1 MATGN
6 EFRRY
11 AGYGVGDF
19 GLNIYWNALSLVLM
33 FWYAE
38 VVGLSP
44 AVAGAI
50 YFVGM
55 AWDAV
60 TDAVV
65 ASLSER
71 TRSRFGTYRP
81 HILFGGGALGLSFC
95 LLFWIPPLEGMAL
108 IAVLTA
114 AHVLFRTVY
123 TIVAVPYSALA
134 SRLSYDSVERTT
146 FSGVRMF
153 FAFAG
158 LLTVSGLWFPLV
170 RHFGGG
176 EDTAAAGFQAA
187 AVIGALVATI
197 ALMLCFAGT
206 REKPPPGRCASARP
220 PSIWRFILAI
230 RDNHALAILLMMIFL
245 QSGAVASLLIPLS
258 FFIDVNAPVF
268 ARKEVV
274 MTAYATA
281 TLASIPVWTVFI
293 RRFGK
298 KAGWALACVL
308 AILCGLDLAISGARV
323 VAGVPLQ
330 IIGYGAAFGAF
341 GVLVWSFVPDTVEYG
356 QWKTGERNEGAVFGS
371 VLLVQKLSGGLMG
384 LFVGFM
390 LSQVGY
396 DIDAT
401 TQSAATVDG
410 IRFHIFLMPSLLLAL
425 STLLILKLPL
435 NRTLHA
441 RIVGQIGGSK

>member
-1 MATGN
+1 VATATG
-6 EFRRY
+6 FGRY

-44 AVAGAI
+44 AVAGGI

-65 ASLSER
+65 ASLAAQ

-81 HILFGGGALGLSFC
+81 HILFGGVALGASFC
-95 LLFWIPPLEGMAL
+95 ALFWIPPLEGLAL
-108 IAVLTA
+108 IAALTL
-114 AHVLFRTVY
+114 AHILFRTAY

-170 RHFGGG
+170 RTFGGG
-176 EDTAAAGFQAA
+176 DDTDALGFQLAALIGAVIATAA
-187 AVIGALVATI
+187 LT
-197 ALMLCFAGT
+197 LCFAGT
-206 REKPPPGRCASARP
+206 RERPPPGQDTDYPP
-220 PSIWRFILAI
+220 PSLWRFIPAI
-230 RDNHALAILLMMIFL
+230 RHNHALAILLGMIFL

-258 FFIDVNAPVF
+258 FFIEVNAPVF

-274 MTAYATA
+274 MTAYASA
-281 TLASIPVWTVFI
+281 TLVSIPVWTLFI

-298 KAGWALACVL
+298 KAGWVLACGL

-323 VAGVPLQ
+323 ISGVPLQ

-371 VLLVQKLSGGLMG
+371 VLLVQKLAGGLMG

-390 LSQVGY
+390 LSEVGY
-396 DIDAT
+396 DIDAV
-401 TQSAATVDG
+401 TQSEATAEG
-410 IRFHIFLMPSLLLAL
+410 IRFHIFLVPSLLLAL
-425 STLLILKLPL
+425 STLLILRLPL
-435 NRTLHA
+435 NRRLHA
-441 RIVGQIGGSK
+441 RIVGQIGGQE

>member
-1 MATGN
+1 MATTTGIG
-6 EFRRY
+6 RY

-44 AVAGAI
+44 AVAGGI

-65 ASLSER
+65 ASLSAR

-81 HILFGGGALGLSFC
+81 HILFGGVALGASFC
-95 LLFWIPPLEGMAL
+95 VLFWIPPLEGMAL
-108 IAVLTA
+108 IAALTL

-170 RHFGGG
+170 RSFGGD
-176 EDTAAAGFQAA
+176 DTTAAGFQAA
-187 AVIGALVATI
+187 ALIGAVIATMALV
-197 ALMLCFAGT
+197 LCFAGT
-206 REKPPPGRCASARP
+206 REQPLPGQCSDDPP
-220 PSIWRFILAI
+220 PSIWRFIPAI
-230 RDNHALAILLMMIFL
+230 RHNHALAILLCMIFL
-245 QSGAVASLLIPLS
+245 QSGAVASLLIPLT
-258 FFIDVNAPVF
+258 FFIEVNAPVF

-274 MTAYATA
+274 MTAYASA
-281 TLASIPVWTVFI
+281 TLASIPVWTLFI

-298 KAGWALACVL
+298 KAGWILACGL
-308 AILCGLDLAISGARV
+308 AILCGFDLAISGARV
-323 VAGVPLQ
+323 FAGVPLQ

-390 LSQVGY
+390 LSEVGY
-396 DIDAT
+396 DIDAV
-401 TQSAATVDG
+401 TQSAATAEG

-425 STLLILKLPL
+425 SVLLILKLPL
-435 NRTLHA
+435 NRRLHA
-441 RIVGQIGGSK
+441 RIVGQMGGRE

>member
-1 MATGN
+1 MAAAS
-6 EFRRY
+6 ELRRY
-11 AGYGVGDF
+11 AGYGIGDF
-19 GLNIYWNALSLVLM
+19 GLNIYWNSLSLVLM

-65 ASLSER
+65 ASLSAR
-71 TRSRFGTYRP
+71 TRSRHGTYRP

-95 LLFWIPPLEGMAL
+95 LLFWIPPLDGMAL

-114 AHVLFRTVY
+114 AHILFRTAY
-123 TIVAVPYSALA
+123 TVVAVPYSALA

-176 EDTAAAGFQAA
+176 EDTAAAGFQMA
-187 AVIGALVATI
+187 AVIGAVIATVA
-197 ALMLCFAGT
+197 LLLCFAGT
-206 REKPPPGRCASARP
+206 RERPPPGQCATAEP
-220 PSIWRFILAI
+220 PGIWRFLPAI
-230 RDNHALAILLMMIFL
+230 RDNQALAVLLVMIFL

-258 FFIDVNAPVF
+258 FFIEVNAPVF

-281 TLASIPVWTVFI
+281 TLASIPVWTLFI

-298 KAGWALACVL
+298 KAGWTLACVL
-308 AILCGLDLAISGARV
+308 AILCGLDLAVSGARV

-330 IIGYGAAFGAF
+330 IIGYGGAFGAF

-401 TQSAATVDG
+401 TQSSETVDG

-435 NRTLHA
+435 NRALHA
-441 RIVGQIGGSK
+441 RIVGQIDGSQ